1 MKTKKLIKKVFENPE
16 LFSSGEL
23 MYFNLW
29 LSEKKKKKSAK
40 INKDERENS

>member
-1 MKTKKLIKKVFENPE
+1 MKTKKLIKKAFESPE

-40 INKDERENS
+40 ISKDERENS